1 MDTLQTNSV
10 DLRKN
15 LNGLKDLDSID
26 ESRRLE
32 FLNFL
37 ESADQYYEFLAAGK
51 NQDLKEIVL
60 ELKNWREKD
69 YNARAKEMVDFL
81 LIRQTKV
88 ILRVANARFLKVYND
103 VDRLVD
109 LKIIQKDT
117 VQVLLNEASVLLAA
131 ANDMTK
137 HLADGEEDVRELIS
151 ASLAKIKLAYKK
163 FLEISALVQEELR

>member
-60 ELKNWREKD
+60 ELKNWREKV